1 MGYTIMPCADGDAEF
16 IDAKIDAV
24 TDSIVPPEEGADDD
38 YVLLKISDDKGKTI
52 AGCIVEI
59 DSWKVAALDTLWVDE
74 KHRRQG
80 LGSALIHAAER
91 AAKEKGCYAM
101 TLGTF
106 DFQARPLYEKHG
118 FTLCGT
124 IKDWPRGHENYLM
137 MKRLD
142 RPTEEYVPSK
152 ACRYEIR
159 PADGE
164 DAEAI
169 EEGLGEYNNSQVPY
183 EHKWISLGRKIT
195 DDAGNPIAGCFAGV
209 QGWHC
214 AIVEMIWVDEA
225 LRKQGIGSR
234 LLHEIE
240 KEAKENGAY
249 IAITESFDWS
259 LPFFEKNGYTVAGTR
274 ADVPKGHCCYILRKQ
289 L

>member
-1 MGYTIMPCADGDAEF
+1 MKYEIIPFDKGDADYIEE
-16 IDAKIDAV
+16 KIDTI
-24 TDSIVPPEEGADDD
+24 TDSIVPPEEGAEDE
-38 YVLLKISDDKGKTI
+38 YVLLKVTDDEGNII
-52 AGCIVEI
+52 AGCIVDI
-59 DSWKVAALDTLWVDE
+59 DSWKIADLDTLWVDE

-80 LGSALIHAAER
+80 LGSALIHEAER

-118 FTLCGT
+118 FTVCGT
-124 IKDWPRGHENYLM
+124 IKDWPRGHDNYLM

-142 RPTEEYVPSK
+142 QPCKEYNPFKV
-152 ACRYEIR
+152 CRYEIK

-164 DAEAI
+164 DVDTI

-183 EHKWISLGRKIT
+183 EHEWISLGKKIA
-195 DDAGNPIAGCFAGV
+195 DDIGNTIAGCFAGI

-214 AIVEMIWVDEA
+214 AIIETVWVEEA
-225 LRKQGIGSR
+225 FRNQGIGSQ

-240 KEAKENGAY
+240 KEAKENGAH

-259 LPFFEKNGYTVAGTR
+259 LPFFEKNGYVVAAVR
-274 ADVPKGHCCYILRKQ
+274 QDVPKGHCCYVLRK
-289 L
+289 LL